1 MSNLYCIYNQS
12 ALYFQSWVINGMDM
26 NQPVS
31 SVIAKQRYNRAK
43 RVLKPFFIPF
53 DHYVTYL
60 GLKNIVKEGPNLIIA
75 NHPGIGRDIAAVI
88 TAYERKLNILAAHY
102 LFDENIFMQE
112 HIKPA
117 LGPRLFQFMYP
128 IAKRFA
134 HFLAK
139 SMQEQE
145 MIPINKEYKG
155 NLVTLAHNIRNAIK
169 YVKNYL
175 LKGRAVVIFQ
185 IPYNILKAI
194 RQKKIVDK
202 EPSRYHSYMPQFT
215 PTFGKIAWELYHEHD
230 LIVPITPIG
239 IHGAEGLNPF
249 HKMVINIGKP
259 MDITCCLDE
268 NSPQNSVTKFTARL
282 EQRIAG
288 LLQESGLPAPME
300 L

>member
-1 MSNLYCIYNQS
+1 
-12 ALYFQSWVINGMDM
+12 M

-60 GLKNIVKEGPNLIIA
+60 GLKNIIREGPNLIIA

-102 LFDENIFMQE
+102 LFDEKIFMQD
-112 HIKPA
+112 HIKPT

-134 HFLAK
+134 RFLAK
-139 SMQEQE
+139 SMQELE

-169 YVKNYL
+169 YVKSYL
-175 LKGRAVVIFQ
+175 LQGRAVVIFQ
-185 IPYNILKAI
+185 IPYNILEAI
-194 RQKKIVDK
+194 RQKKIVSK

-215 PTFGKIAWELYHEHD
+215 PTFGKIAWELYHDHG
-230 LIVPITPIG
+230 LIIPITPIG

-249 HKMVINIGKP
+249 RKMVINIGKP
-259 MDITCCLDE
+259 LDITASLDE
-268 NSPQNSVTKFTARL
+268 TSPQKSVTKFTARL
-282 EQRIAG
+282 EQRIAE
-288 LLQESGLPAPME
+288 LLLESGLPAT
-300 L
+300 LVRRINR

>member
-1 MSNLYCIYNQS
+1 
-12 ALYFQSWVINGMDM
+12 M

-88 TAYERKLNILAAHY
+88 TAYERKLHCLAAHY
-102 LFDENIFMQE
+102 LFEENIFMQD
-112 HIKPA
+112 HIEPA

-139 SMQEQE
+139 TMQEQE
-145 MIPINKEYKG
+145 MIPINKDYKG
-155 NLVTLAHNIRNAIK
+155 NLATLAHNIRSAINL
-169 YVKNYL
+169 VKNYL
-175 LKGRAVVIFQ
+175 LKGRAVLIFQ
-185 IPYNILKAI
+185 ITYNILKHI
-194 RQKKIVDK
+194 GQKNIVNK
-202 EPSRYHSYMPQFT
+202 EPSQYHSYMPRFN
-215 PTFGKIAWELYHEHD
+215 PTFGKIAWELYHEHG

-249 HKMVINIGKP
+249 RKMVINIGKP
-259 MDITCCLDE
+259 IDITACLDE
-268 NSPQNSVTKFTARL
+268 TSPQNSVTKFTACL
-282 EQRIAG
+282 EQRIAA
-288 LLQESGLPAPME
+288 LLQESGLPKTVNKE
-300 L
+300 NVYL

>member
-1 MSNLYCIYNQS
+1 
-12 ALYFQSWVINGMDM
+12 M

-31 SVIAKQRYNRAK
+31 PVIAKQRYNRAK

-60 GLKNIVKEGPNLIIA
+60 GLKNIIKEGPNLIIA

-102 LFDENIFMQE
+102 LFDENLFMQD

-134 HFLAK
+134 HFLAQ

-169 YVKNYL
+169 YVKSYL
-175 LKGRAVVIFQ
+175 LQGRAVVIFQ
-185 IPYNILKAI
+185 IPYNILEAI
-194 RQKKIVDK
+194 RQKKIVSK

-215 PTFGKIAWELYHEHD
+215 PTFGKIAWELYHEHG

-249 HKMVINIGKP
+249 RKMVINIGKP
-259 MDITCCLDE
+259 LDITASLDE
-268 NSPQNSVTKFTARL
+268 TSPQKSVTKFTARL
-282 EQRIAG
+282 EQRIAE
-288 LLQESGLPAPME
+288 LLQESGLPTPMG
-300 L
+300 